1 MPCTSAK
8 WNKRCEAAE
17 PKLAANVVDYRP
29 DDAKEICMN
38 KIALIAAVLLLGT
51 GAATSAEIKDKTGP
65 GASEASPGDR
75 MQDSGTRGASKYA
88 PGHEMKK
95 GGTYNKMEDKR

>member
-1 MPCTSAK
+1 
-8 WNKRCEAAE
+8 
-17 PKLAANVVDYRP
+17 
-29 DDAKEICMN
+29 
-38 KIALIAAVLLLGT
+38 
-51 GAATSAEIKDKTGP
+51 
-65 GASEASPGDR
+65 